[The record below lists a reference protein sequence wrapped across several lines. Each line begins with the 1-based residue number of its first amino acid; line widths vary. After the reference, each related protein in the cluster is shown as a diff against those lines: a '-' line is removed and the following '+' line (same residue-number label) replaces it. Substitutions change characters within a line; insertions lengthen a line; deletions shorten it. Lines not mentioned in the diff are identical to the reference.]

1 MKQNAISHHVKQSL
15 VLLGLA
21 MATPIASA
29 ALPWSG
35 TADYTAAPGAL
46 GDEAVVGPF
55 DTYDFGLGVGLVKV
69 NNDGTLNGYFQT
81 YVNDHILTNAGG
93 INVPQL
99 NVSGAS
105 GNGSG
110 FELTVIA
117 SFSGTYSVLPGGLQ
131 SFSLTAGNVGLY
143 FDTTPD
149 FNFGAD
155 SGFDD
160 GAAILSGTITG
171 GGGFISLASGTGIEQ
186 LDLSFS
192 GIFGNSNTN
201 VYSQAIGG
209 GSALFSIDLKNST
222 LLPGITSVQ
231 GHSKAEGALA
241 AVDGSINLTA
251 VPLPPAVWMFGA
263 GLAGLL
269 GVGQRKKASN

>member
-1 MKQNAISHHVKQSL
+1 MKHCAFSHHLKQSL
-15 VLLGLA
+15 LLLGLA
-21 MATPIASA
+21 ITTPIASA
-29 ALPWSG
+29 AAWSG
-35 TADYTAAPGAL
+35 TANYTAAPGAT

-69 NNDGTLNGYFQT
+69 NNDGTLSGYFQT

-105 GNGSG
+105 GSGSG
-110 FELTVIA
+110 FELTVVA
-117 SFSGTYSVLPGGLQ
+117 NFTGTYSVLPGGVQ
-131 SFSLTAGNVGLY
+131 SISLTGGNVGLY

-149 FNFGAD
+149 FSFSAD
-155 SGFDD
+155 SGFND
-160 GAAILSGTITG
+160 GTAILSGTLTG
-171 GGGFISLASGTGIEQ
+171 GSGFISLSSGKGIEQ

-192 GIFGNSNTN
+192 GIFGSSNSS
-201 VYSQAIGG
+201 VYSAPIGG

-231 GHSKAEGALA
+231 GHNKSEGALA

-251 VPLPPAVWMFGA
+251 VPLPAAAWMFGA
-263 GLAGLL
+263 GLVGLL
-269 GVGQRKKASN
+269 GTGQRKKTVA